1 MMRKIYSLLVFFVFF
16 ATAQER
22 YKTSIFEGNRAF
34 EKENYDEA
42 SAKFM
47 QAVKQKEKDFSAHY
61 NLGNA
66 LYKGK
71 KYDEAM
77 AEYKKAEANAK
88 TKQDKMAAHYNLGN
102 AYMQS
107 GNPAKAAEYYK
118 KALKNDPYNEKVR
131 KNYEIAKL
139 KDKENQQSQ
148 QNQNQ
153 QDKNQQQ
160 KDQNNTPKDEN
171 NGKPPKG
178 KDQNQQGNDGNTDQ
192 KQNKGKNDGERMP
205 KDLEDALLERVKS
218 REQETARKILNKN
231 TYSVPQSNEKDW

>member
-1 MMRKIYSLLVFFVFF
+1 
-16 ATAQER
+16 
-22 YKTSIFEGNRAF
+22 
-34 EKENYDEA
+34 
-42 SAKFM
+42 
-47 QAVKQKEKDFSAHY
+47 
-61 NLGNA
+61 
-66 LYKGK
+66 
-71 KYDEAM
+71 
-77 AEYKKAEANAK
+77 
-88 TKQDKMAAHYNLGN
+88 MAAHYNLGN

-160 KDQNNTPKDEN
+160 KDQNNAPKDEN

>member
-153 QDKNQQQ
+153 QNKNQQQ
-160 KDQNNTPKDEN
+160 KDQNNAPEDDN

>member
-1 MMRKIYSLLVFFVFF
+1 
-16 ATAQER
+16 
-22 YKTSIFEGNRAF
+22 
-34 EKENYDEA
+34 
-42 SAKFM
+42 
-47 QAVKQKEKDFSAHY
+47 
-61 NLGNA
+61 
-66 LYKGK
+66 
-71 KYDEAM
+71 M

-171 NGKPPKG
+171 KVIAGMFEFKK
-178 KDQNQQGNDGNTDQ
+178 GNTF
-192 KQNKGKNDGERMP
+192 GF
-205 KDLEDALLERVKS
+205 
-218 REQETARKILNKN
+218 TAFIS
-231 TYSVPQSNEKDW
+231 YGAF